1 MTSQTLSQ
9 LLVLLLCGITSM
21 RIFFIQDSRSDPIA
35 AVPSI
40 AVIVSLLSIVAFGCG
55 PIEIANLALSIFS
68 FVTNFRSLLRFRAK
82 LVVDHYSIL
91 FILAS
96 ILNLI
101 LVALLVIFVLYYRPS
116 KANLKKFNVKES
128 SYSFYGNFSQGF
140 KRIDKIFAMN
150 SALVKKYQALS
161 PKSQDGSAS
170 AGDSSSSDDENIV
183 LFVPNECSNIQDYEP
198 ILVKLAHDGY
208 TVYAADFF
216 PEDLHW
222 FNDWRDFKPFRRSFM
237 RWAKLYNKKA
247 YKEATM
253 QKHQNLLDS
262 YNSLAKMLDIKKGT
276 FVFALSD
283 DGLNDGGAA
292 LHSASPDI
300 IFGSF
305 DIGDVPGNPT
315 PGYGPVQ
322 QTDPVFARFLGLK
335 RDRSLYMPSHI
346 ATVAEEKIRVTQEIT
361 AKVLG
366 SKED

>member
-9 LLVLLLCGITSM
+9 LLVLLLCGISSV
-21 RIFFIQDSRSDPIA
+21 RIFFIQDTRSDPIA
-35 AVPSI
+35 TVPSI
-40 AVIVSLLSIVAFGCG
+40 AVVVSLMNILAFGCG
-55 PIEIANLALSIFS
+55 PIECANLALSIFA
-68 FVTNFRSLLRFRAK
+68 FIINFRSLLRFRAK

-91 FILAS
+91 FVLSS

-101 LVALLVIFVLYYRPS
+101 LAAVLLVFVLYYRPS
-116 KANLKKFNVKES
+116 KAKLKKFNVRES

-140 KRIDKIFAMN
+140 KQIDKILSLN
-150 SALVKKYQALS
+150 SAIVKKYES
-161 PKSQDGSAS
+161 IPPKSQEEAPDA
-170 AGDSSSSDDENIV
+170 ENVI
-183 LFVPNECSNIQDYEP
+183 LFVPNECSAIQDYEP

-222 FNDWRDFKPFRRSFM
+222 FNDWRDFKPFRRPLM
-237 RWAKLYNKKA
+237 RWAKLHNKKL

-253 QKHQNLLDS
+253 QRHQNLLDS
-262 YNSLAKMLDIKKGT
+262 YNSLVKMLDIKKGT
-276 FVFALSD
+276 FVFAISD
-283 DGLNDGGAA
+283 DGMNDGGSA
-292 LHSASPDI
+292 LHSASPDV
-300 IFGSF
+300 IFGTF

-315 PGYGPVQ
+315 PGFGPVQ

-346 ATVAEEKIRVTQEIT
+346 AIVVEEKIRLTQEIT

-366 SKED
+366 SKEE

>member
-9 LLVLLLCGITSM
+9 LLVLLLCGIASL
-21 RIFFIQDSRSDPIA
+21 RIFFIQDSRSDPVA
-35 AVPSI
+35 TVPSFALLI
-40 AVIVSLLSIVAFGCG
+40 SLLNILAFGCG
-55 PIEIANLALSIFS
+55 PFEVANLALSVFAFII
-68 FVTNFRSLLRFRAK
+68 NFRSLLRFKSK
-82 LVVDHYSIL
+82 LVVDHYSVL
-91 FILAS
+91 FILSSA
-96 ILNLI
+96 LNLI
-101 LVALLVIFVLYYRPS
+101 FVAVLLVLVLYYRPS
-116 KANLKKFNVKES
+116 KANLKKFNVRES

-140 KRIDKIFAMN
+140 KQIDKIFTLN
-150 SALVKKYQALS
+150 SAVVKKYEAIP
-161 PKSQDGSAS
+161 PKSQEAEECNADA
-170 AGDSSSSDDENIV
+170 ENIV
-183 LFVPNECSNIQDYEP
+183 LFVPNECCAIQDYEP

-216 PEDLHW
+216 PDDLHW
-222 FNDWRDFKPFRRSFM
+222 FNDWRDFKSFRRSFM

-247 YKEATM
+247 YREATM
-253 QKHQNLLDS
+253 QKYQNLLDS

-283 DGLNDGGAA
+283 DGLNDGGSA

-335 RDRSLYMPSHI
+335 RDRSLYMPSHV
-346 ATVAEEKIRVTQEIT
+346 ATVAEEKIRLTQEIS

-366 SKED
+366 TKGE